1 MQYPY
6 EWYNARFINSQN
18 ARTLS
23 FWYFTVL
30 DIIIGD
36 SKSRVLGLSLSLAK
50 PTKGVLSPIKTKRL
64 QPSTNSGD
72 THATIL
78 VDGSNVQLITAMDS
92 HPNRFITSFLTLQYN
107 KSFYAEVVKMIYKLQ
122 HKFDCN
128 RLGRKALFTRLC
140 II

>member
-1 MQYPY
+1 MQY
-6 EWYNARFINSQN
+6 FS
-18 ARTLS
+18 
-23 FWYFTVL
+23 VL

-78 VDGSNVQLITAMDS
+78 IDGSNVQLITAMDS
-92 HPNRFITSFLTLQYN
+92 HPNRFITSFLTLQCN
-107 KSFYAEVVKMIYKLQ
+107 KSFYAEVVKMSYKLV
-122 HKFDCN
+122 HKFDCIK
-128 RLGRKALFTRLC
+128 LGDKVSFTK
-140 II
+140 

>member
-18 ARTLS
+18 YLIKL
-23 FWYFTVL
+23 WYFTVL

-50 PTKGVLSPIKTKRL
+50 SAKGVISPIKTKRL

-92 HPNRFITSFLTLQYN
+92 HPNRFITSFLTLQCN
-107 KSFYAEVVKMIYKLQ
+107 KSFYAEVVKMIYELH

>member
-1 MQYPY
+1 M
-6 EWYNARFINSQN
+6 
-18 ARTLS
+18 
-23 FWYFTVL
+23 

-36 SKSRVLGLSLSLAK
+36 SKSRVLGLSLSLARSA
-50 PTKGVLSPIKTKRL
+50 KGVISPIKTKRL

-107 KSFYAEVVKMIYKLQ
+107 KSFYAVVIKMSYKLVIRISSKHNVTKNSYYMIQ
-122 HKFDCN
+122 KTLTNLKVCN
-128 RLGRKALFTRLC
+128 RYLR
-140 II
+140 IP